1 MDTDKHS
8 EGLNN
13 NQVQLYKIV
22 NGGHDWPGAW
32 GNMDINASQVLW
44 EFFNHFKLEY
54 IIGDLDYSGVIN
66 IFDLLLISDGIFN
79 NDFSFLS
86 DYNNDD
92 LNDMNDIYAVLAF
105 ILGYQ

>member
-1 MDTDKHS
+1 
-8 EGLNN
+8 
-13 NQVQLYKIV
+13 
-22 NGGHDWPGAW
+22 
-32 GNMDINASQVLW
+32 MDINASQVLW

-66 IFDLLLISDGIFN
+66 IFDLLLISDGIFD
-79 NDFSFLS
+79 NDFNFLS